1 MWAIIKSW
9 FTRKALVTDLE
20 KLGQIIE
27 NTSTGDLISITQQVN
42 QALGGS
48 KQINVNSLGIFIQA
62 VKILVEVIDA
72 KKS

>member
-1 MWAIIKSW
+1 MWALIRSW

-27 NTSTGDLISITQQVN
+27 NTSTGDLINITQQVN

-62 VKILVEVIDA
+62 VKVLVEVIEA
-72 KKS
+72 KK